1 MAGGSMFALA
11 SLLNTGNAVENRLSV
26 KATVSSSPPLPGLL
40 AFFTVA
46 GGERAVASEV
56 PVLVPA
62 GGSLDLR
69 LDVLIP
75 DDAPLNT
82 RFVLRFDILGA
93 VDENDLPKPM
103 TVEALVMLNQQR
115 SITLESGLMQAGDI
129 PYGTS
134 AMVQINQTSTSTM
147 NENTVVTLSGEEG
160 WQITC
165 DKRLVNASG
174 VVIDFSSGHITPQ
187 ANQLR
192 CEVLRMAGPLQGELS
207 IESRTVDGF
216 LRSTD
221 VLNISFEAPPAEET
235 MSTTTLIGGGIGALV
250 FIAGLLF
257 VLRGRGNDEE
267 YHDTTEVAPHGP
279 PVSESTS
286 EKAVPAVETAVPLQ
300 AGPPASGG
308 PPITTAPPT
317 TAGPPLPE
325 GGLPVGWTQEQWE
338 YYGQQYLDGTL

>member
-1 MAGGSMFALA
+1 MPSKTD
-11 SLLNTGNAVENRLSV
+11 SRL
-26 KATVSSSPPLPGLL
+26 KQPFHHPLPFQLV

-46 GGERAVASEV
+46 GGDRAVASEV

-147 NENTVVTLSGEEG
+147 NENTVVTLRV
-160 WQITC
+160 
-165 DKRLVNASG
+165 KRVANPWTNAS
-174 VVIDFSSGHITPQ
+174 
-187 ANQLR
+187 
-192 CEVLRMAGPLQGELS
+192 
-207 IESRTVDGF
+207 
-216 LRSTD
+216 
-221 VLNISFEAPPAEET
+221 
-235 MSTTTLIGGGIGALV
+235 
-250 FIAGLLF
+250 
-257 VLRGRGNDEE
+257 
-267 YHDTTEVAPHGP
+267 
-279 PVSESTS
+279 
-286 EKAVPAVETAVPLQ
+286 
-300 AGPPASGG
+300 
-308 PPITTAPPT
+308 
-317 TAGPPLPE
+317 
-325 GGLPVGWTQEQWE
+325 
-338 YYGQQYLDGTL
+338 